1 LQQSTQ
7 VYFDVAWIVAE
18 SFLSGS
24 LAETS
29 RLKVVK
35 ELLTEI
41 GDEALKPSADRG
53 FVNMEK
59 ARDMEKGL
67 PIEEVRRE

>member
-1 LQQSTQ
+1 MQQSTQ

-18 SFLSGS
+18 GFFSSS
-24 LAETS
+24 LAETA

-35 ELLTEI
+35 ELLPEI
-41 GDEALKPSADRG
+41 RYKTLEPSADRG

-59 ARDMEKGL
+59 ARDMEQGL
-67 PIEEVRRE
+67 PIEEVSGE

>member
-1 LQQSTQ
+1 LQQGTQ

-18 SFLSGS
+18 GFFSSSF
-24 LAETS
+24 AETA

-41 GDEALKPSADRG
+41 GDEPLESPADR
-53 FVNMEK
+53 
-59 ARDMEKGL
+59 AS
-67 PIEEVRRE
+67 

>member
-1 LQQSTQ
+1 MQ

-18 SFLSGS
+18 GFFSGS
-24 LAETS
+24 FAETA

-41 GDEALKPSADRG
+41 GDEALEPPADRG

-59 ARDMEKGL
+59 ARDLEKGL
-67 PIEEVRRE
+67 SIEKVRGE